1 MKRSLFAVA
10 ERDFIIRYKRCDM
23 IKNILAAAVLAAA
36 ILTAGCGG
44 KEASEDTLDFGVN
57 NFAESL
63 EPMEDYFG
71 WALVRYGVGETLV
84 KFDDKMQ
91 PVPWLAK
98 SWSISDDKLTWTFV
112 IDDRAVFSNG
122 DKVTAQIVKESLER
136 VFAKAKRA
144 EVLFTYEEMIADGQI
159 LKIRTSRPV
168 PTLPGILADP
178 LFLII
183 DTKAMDRDI
192 AHMGPVCTGPY
203 RVLSFSRERT
213 EMEANPYYWQGQVPF
228 KHLNIVSVDDPNT
241 RAMALQSG
249 EVDLAVAIAPGN
261 LELFKNGDFHISELT
276 SLRVVLARMNMHE
289 GRPLHDPLL
298 RAALISS
305 LDRETYNKVLLKDN
319 FLTGKAPVPPSMDY
333 GFDSLHDPNAYDPQ
347 RAKALLAQ
355 AGWSD
360 SDGNGYVDKNGRD
373 LELELVYFSNRAEL
387 PLYAEATQS
396 DAAKVGIK
404 VKLTNVDVG
413 AFPELG
419 RQGKF
424 DLLLAG
430 FLTANSGDPESYLNW
445 YWKSNTDGSNTQNVS
460 GYASPRFDALS
471 SALATEFD
479 TAKRRQ
485 LIVQMQQLLLDDAAA
500 VFYGYPKTNMV
511 SKSTLKNAEV
521 YPADYYWITS
531 NITF

>member
-1 MKRSLFAVA
+1 MAVVL
-10 ERDFIIRYKRCDM
+10 
-23 IKNILAAAVLAAA
+23 LALA

-44 KEASEDTLDFGVN
+44 REASEDTLDFGVN

-63 EPMEDYFG
+63 EPTEGYFG
-71 WALVRYGVGETLV
+71 WALVRYGLGETLV

-178 LFLII
+178 LFLVI

-192 AHMGPVCTGPY
+192 AHQGPVCTGPY
-203 RVLSFSRERT
+203 IVQSFSRERCI
-213 EMEANPYYWQGQVPF
+213 MAANPYYWQGNVPF
-228 KHLNIVSVDDPNT
+228 KHLNVLTIDDPNT

-249 EVDLAVAIAPGN
+249 EVDAAVTIGPGD
-261 LELFKNGDFHISELT
+261 LELFKNGSYNISEIA
-276 SLRVVLARMNMHE
+276 SLRVVLARLNMQPGH
-289 GRPLHDPLL
+289 PLADKRV

-305 LDRETYNKVLLKDN
+305 LDRETYSKVLMKDA
-319 FLTGKAPVPPSMDY
+319 FLPGKAPVPPSLDY
-333 GFDSLHDPNAYDPQ
+333 GFDELTDPNAYDLQ
-347 RAKALLAQ
+347 RARQLLAQ

-373 LELELVYFSNRAEL
+373 LELNLVYFSSRAEL
-387 PLYAEATQS
+387 PLYAEATQA
-396 DAAKVGIK
+396 DAAKAGIK

-413 AFPELG
+413 AFD
-419 RQGKF
+419 RIGKDGDF
-424 DLLLAG
+424 DMLLAG

-445 YWKSNTDGSNTQNVS
+445 YWKTNTGGSNPQNVT
-460 GYASPRFDALS
+460 GYSNPAFDALS
-471 SALATEFD
+471 YQLAVEFD
-479 TAKRRQ
+479 SSKRRE
-485 LIVQMQQLLLDDAAA
+485 IMVQMQQLILDDAAA

-511 SKSTLKNAEV
+511 SKKALRGAV
-521 YPADYYWITS
+521 IRPADYYWITS
-531 NITF
+531 DISL